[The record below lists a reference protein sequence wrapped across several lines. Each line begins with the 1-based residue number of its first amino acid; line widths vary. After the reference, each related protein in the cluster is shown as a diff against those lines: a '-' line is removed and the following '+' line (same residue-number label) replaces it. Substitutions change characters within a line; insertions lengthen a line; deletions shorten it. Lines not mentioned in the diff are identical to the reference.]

1 MSFLKKHVNDFK
13 RDGWNGVFIKIK
25 NRISLP
31 IIKNEIK
38 QINLISSKSILI
50 INGAQGAVSE
60 IHRVYHLED
69 KLRILN
75 IPFITITTN
84 LLNKLQTKDLL
95 VFDLLYIHRS
105 DPSTNI
111 IDLIQNYHNLGKKVI
126 YDIDDLIFDSS
137 QIEKINFLKQ
147 ADPDFKKSF
156 IQKTNDYLRI
166 IKMSDLIITPT
177 IFLSQYI
184 KKKYHIPTKV
194 LHNHLD
200 RNSLNQGK
208 NIYKEK
214 QKKVLQNQITIGY
227 FPGTKTHQNDFEI
240 IHKSLTKI
248 LKENPKVKLK
258 IVGDPSLA
266 EVFKKFPKQIYT
278 HKKVPYKK
286 LMNLYEDIDINLA
299 PLEVDNDFC
308 ESKSELKYFFAG
320 ACGIPTIASATN
332 AFKYAIKNN
341 QNGYLCK
348 TENEWYKCL
357 SVLIQNKNIRKKM
370 GELAFK
376 HTQSEYSPKYQ
387 SQQLV
392 KILKEVKFL

>member
-392 KILKEVKFL
+392 KILKEIKFL